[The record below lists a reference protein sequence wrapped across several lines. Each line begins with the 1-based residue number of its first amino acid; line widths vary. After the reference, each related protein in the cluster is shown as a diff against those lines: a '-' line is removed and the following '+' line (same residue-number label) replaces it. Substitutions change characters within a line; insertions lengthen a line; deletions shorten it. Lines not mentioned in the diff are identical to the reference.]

1 MDSLVLVVLAGQVAV
16 PVLLPVLHTRVDQEP
31 LVKDSLE
38 DLILLVHLMLLPV
51 VVDLGQEVQMVQV
64 LTLAWVEPELP
75 RHLPDRP

>member
-51 VVDLGQEVQMVQV
+51 VVDLVQ
-64 LTLAWVEPELP
+64 
-75 RHLPDRP
+75 